1 LLLKF
6 FNSFARSPKWGE
18 VRKEH
23 LKKQPYCQACGSTK
37 KLEVHHIEPFHVNP
51 AKELDPSNLITL
63 CDKYCHYAIGHL
75 MDYKSWNPNIVEDAK
90 VYLDKVKNR
99 PYKFEVYNDKK
110 SFFNLWSYIISIFR

>member
-1 LLLKF
+1 MLRKF
-6 FNSFARSPKWGE
+6 FNSFDRSPKWGE

-23 LKKQPYCQACGSTK
+23 LKKQPYCQACGTTK

-75 MDYKSWNPNIVEDAK
+75 MDNNSWNIDVINDSK

-99 PYKFEVYNDKK
+99 PYKFEVYHDKK
-110 SFFNLWSYIISIFR
+110 SIFNLWSYIISIFR